1 MDQATQLALDSIVE
15 RYAADQVVKERLN
28 AEDAFLYG
36 RFGQEFLGLQ
46 NYREASAQ
54 LNYRW
59 NQPGNVGNDPGQIGT
74 GKPSATYTYAAG
86 DASSGD
92 AAVLTAKGP
101 ANAWANIYFYMKLPT
116 PVALPRRL
124 VDSRTFLIQDLSGW
138 QALEW
143 QSQITMNGLTY
154 NMAWQANLNSK
165 RWRYFDY
172 TKTQWIEIL
181 PSNIF
186 PFPDFTKPVTLA
198 AEFALDGQSTTHVA
212 LTING
217 TKYHVGIKQAATVIA
232 DKSAAKFTSA
242 VQIDPKP
249 GGSCSLQISQHDVR
263 YI

>member
-1 MDQATQLALDSIVE
+1 MDQATQLALDSIIE
-15 RYAADQVVKERLN
+15 QYAADRVARTSQIT
-28 AEDAFLYG
+28 EDAFLYG
-36 RFGQEFLGLQ
+36 RFGQEFLGLH
-46 NYREASAQ
+46 NYPEFPGEV
-54 LNYRW
+54 LNRW
-59 NQPGNVGNDPGQIGT
+59 YQPGNVGNDPDKIGSS
-74 GKPSATYTYAAG
+74 GPKATYTFRPGSDNAPAI
-86 DASSGD
+86 
-92 AAVLTAKGP
+92 LTTKGP
-101 ANAWANIYFYMKLPT
+101 TGAYANIYFYMKLPT
-116 PVALPRRL
+116 PTALPRRL

-217 TKYHVGIKQAATVIA
+217 AKYPAGIKQAATAIA
-232 DKSAAKFTSA
+232 DKSASKATTA

-249 GGSCSLQISQHDVR
+249 SGNCSLQISQHDVR
-263 YI
+263 YVL